1 MIVVPVLVMFLTYS
15 IKCYVMD
22 SEYLDAELSDEEIS
36 NFIEAGKATA
46 KIREE
51 SKKLIMVDGSV
62 RDTIETIEN
71 MIVDEGVGFA
81 FPVNISINNIAAHF
95 TLGNDDGELLFGEND
110 VVKVDLGCEVNSG
123 LGDSAYTMDLGE
135 KNGKLLEASKTALEK
150 ALSMAKP
157 GVNVKDIG
165 KLIEETI
172 TSYGFK
178 PIRNLSGHKIV
189 PGILHAGVN
198 IPNVADSEE
207 DYALKEGDI
216 FACEPFATNGA
227 GFVVDM
233 DDVRI
238 FGLMD
243 ISNVNMRQSRKIL
256 DYIIDKY
263 QFLPFAERW
272 IYNKFKSRLLVKA
285 ALKEL
290 LQRHIIMGYPVLKE
304 AGDGLV
310 SQFEHTFLVKDK
322 GVKVLT
328 K

>member
-1 MIVVPVLVMFLTYS
+1 
-15 IKCYVMD
+15 MD
-22 SEYLDAELSDEEIS
+22 SEYLDANLSDEEIA
-36 NFIEAGKATA
+36 NFVEAGKVTS

-51 SKKLIMVDGSV
+51 SKRLIMISGSV
-62 RDTIETIEN
+62 NDTVETIEN
-71 MIVDEGVGFA
+71 MIIDEGVNFA

-95 TLGNDDGELLFGEND
+95 TTTAGDDEILFGEND
-110 VVKVDLGCEVNSG
+110 VVKVDLGCEVNG
-123 LGDSAYTMDLGE
+123 GIGDSAYTMDMGE

-150 ALSMAKP
+150 VLSTAKA
-157 GVNVKDIG
+157 GVNVRDLG

-172 TSYGFK
+172 NSYGFK

-207 DYALKEGDI
+207 DYVLKEGDI
-216 FACEPFATNGA
+216 FACEPFATDGE

-233 DDVRI
+233 EDVRI
-238 FGLMD
+238 FSLMD

-256 DYIIDKY
+256 NYIVDKY

-272 IYNKFKSRLLVKA
+272 IYDKFKSRLLVKA
-285 ALKEL
+285 AFKEL
-290 LQRHIIMGYPVLKE
+290 LQRRIIMGYPVLRE

-310 SQFEHTFLVKDK
+310 SQFEHTFLVTDK
-322 GVKVLT
+322 GAKVLT